1 LNEPVGAPSKRRSA
15 KRTGFRA
22 ALIVVG
28 VVVLVAIV
36 KVAFVVLERFKQ
48 AGGPSPRSNI
58 SVLESN
64 AANLRYLGFA
74 GCPTVQQVLELTP
87 EPARTDM
94 LMDTNGIDPWGTPY
108 QIECD
113 HDKVHVFFHGA
124 RQAGGH
130 RRRHPLEALKY

>member
-1 LNEPVGAPSKRRSA
+1 
-15 KRTGFRA
+15 
-22 ALIVVG
+22 
-28 VVVLVAIV
+28 VVLLAVV
-36 KVAFVVLERFKQ
+36 KVASVVLERFKR
-48 AGGPSPRSNI
+48 AGGSSPRSNI

-74 GCPTVQQVLELTP
+74 GCPTVQQILELTP

-113 HDKVHVFFHGA
+113 RDKVHVFSMGPDK
-124 RQAGGH
+124 QAGTADDI
-130 RRRHPLEALKY
+130 RWKR